1 MSSNVPPSGSG
12 DRSGTGGALPAHD
25 DELDAILDRDPDRSA
40 AAASTSPTGDAAPG
54 VEVPGDAAPGVEVP
68 STGAATVP
76 AERTPDPPAA
86 PDVAGDQAAADEA
99 AADDA
104 EPADV
109 PATEPAAEPA
119 ATEAG
124 PTRPDAGSFAALLD
138 ELDEPD
144 DDVAPRYHHV
154 TAVLVAHDGGRWLP
168 AVLTALARTT
178 RRPDRVVAVDTGS
191 QDDTPDLLAR
201 AQRAGL
207 VDRVVTVARDS
218 GVGAAV
224 AAGLATGSGAGRTID
239 DETLRWVWLLHDDSA
254 PAPTA
259 LEELL
264 RTSDRTPSADVL
276 GPKLRGWRH
285 PDVLVQAGV
294 TVARSGNLVTGLE
307 RHELD
312 QGQHDATTDVL
323 AVASAGMLVRREV
336 WDALG
341 GFDPSLPLFRDDLDF
356 CWRARRSGHRVIVA
370 TSAVVHHREA
380 ATHGRRPVDA
390 GSPKHPDRPHR
401 LDRVAAIHVVRAH
414 ATGLRG
420 PFASLRMLIGSLVRA
435 LGLLLGKAPDA
446 ARDEWGAF
454 RDAVRDR
461 RGLSASRAR
470 ARAAAALPDA
480 VPESEVRHFLAPR
493 SLGVR
498 HALDK
503 AAELLD
509 GDGTGDAERS
519 VLDSTSDDPDG
530 WYADDRRPSRLR
542 RILVRPATL
551 LVLAL
556 VVVSLVAER
565 ALLGSGYLQ
574 GGALLPAPDG
584 VGELWGS
591 YLTPWHEVGPGS
603 GADAPAWLAPLSLL
617 ALLLRGSA
625 SAANDV
631 VLLALVPLAGLTA
644 YLALRGV
651 VRTPVVRIWAAVT
664 YATLPAAT
672 GAISGGRLGT
682 AVAMVLLPWLA
693 RSCARLAGAG
703 GPSTWRR
710 VAGTSLLLA
719 VVAAFVPVV
728 WIAAAVLAIVAA
740 VTVVRDRGGRLR
752 LLVAVLAPVAML
764 VPWSLRVV
772 REPAL
777 LWLEPGLVGP
787 TDLRLTSYDVL
798 LLRPGGAGSTPL
810 WLAAGLLLGGLA
822 AVVVSGARRIALAA
836 WVVGLV
842 GLALGLVQQV
852 IRVTPPAL
860 GEPVAP
866 WPGTATAIWG
876 GALIV
881 CSAVLV
887 EQLPRRLEGA
897 SFGWRQPAAA
907 VLTVLLLLAPLGAL
921 GIYVLGVDG
930 PLRRGERD
938 VLPAF
943 VAAEM
948 ATPDRPRAVVLQRSL
963 GDRVVYDL
971 LAAPIPQT
979 GDVDVA
985 APAAVTDQLDRMIAR
1000 VVAGLG
1006 ADEVD
1011 QLATHGVR
1019 YLVLADAGR
1028 RDPLVATL
1036 DGQRGLRHLSSRDGA
1051 AVWEVVP
1058 VASRVQV
1065 IEPPAGDSAGTVQ
1078 VRRSSAVPVSSSD
1091 PREVPSVDATVAA
1104 GTSGRSLVVSE
1115 TRDSRWRWTADGADV
1130 TPVAGGPGSDDPAL
1144 QVAGVPATEFP
1155 VTIAFDG
1162 SSRAAWLWA
1171 QAAVVLLVVL
1181 LALPSR
1187 RTDDE
1192 ESDADSDIA
1201 DSGVAGESGAPV
1213 PATEPLAAAA
1223 VAVTDPPGAPGAV
1236 VEEVAP

>member
-1 MSSNVPPSGSG
+1 MSSNVPPAGSG
-12 DRSGTGGALPAHD
+12 DPAGSSARRRHAASQDASAPAAAASAADAGHHD
-25 DELDAILDRDPDRSA
+25 DELDAILERDADRA
-40 AAASTSPTGDAAPG
+40 AESGSD
-54 VEVPGDAAPGVEVP
+54 
-68 STGAATVP
+68 GAAV
-76 AERTPDPPAA
+76 PPAA
-86 PDVAGDQAAADEA
+86 PDVVAETGPRTVEVEA
-99 AADDA
+99 DA
-104 EPADV
+104 EAPAPETSPEPEAV
-109 PATEPAAEPA
+109 PVEEPVDE
-119 ATEAG
+119 
-124 PTRPDAGSFAALLD
+124 RPDADSFAALLD
-138 ELDEPD
+138 ELDDPD
-144 DDVAPRYHHV
+144 DDVPPRDHHV
-154 TAVLVAHDGGRWLP
+154 TAVLVAHDGARWLP
-168 AVLTALARTT
+168 AVLTALARSA
-178 RRPDRVVAVDTGS
+178 RRPDRLVAVDTGS
-191 QDDTPDLLAR
+191 LDETPDLLAR
-201 AQRAGL
+201 AQQAGL
-207 VDRVVTVARDS
+207 VDRVLTVARDT
-218 GVGAAV
+218 GFGAAV
-224 AAGLATGSGAGRTID
+224 AAGLATGSGTGRAVGD
-239 DETLRWVWLLHDDSA
+239 DVLRWVWLLHDDSA

-259 LEELL
+259 LEQLL
-264 RTSDRTPSADVL
+264 RTSDRMPSADVL

-285 PDVLVQAGV
+285 PDFLVQAGV

-323 AVASAGMLVRREV
+323 AVDSAGMLVRREV

-341 GFDPSLPLFRDDLDF
+341 GFDPALPLFRDDIDF
-356 CWRARRSGHRVIVA
+356 CWRARRAGHRVVVA

-401 LDRVAAIHVVRAH
+401 LDRVAAIHVARAH
-414 ATGLRG
+414 ATGVRG
-420 PFASLRMLIGSLVRA
+420 LFASLRMLVGSLLRA
-435 LGLLLGKAPDA
+435 LGLLLGKAPEA

-470 ARAAAALPDA
+470 VRSAAEQPGA
-480 VPESEVRHFLAPR
+480 VPEREVRHFLAPR

-498 HALDK
+498 HAIDK
-503 AAELLD
+503 AGEVLA
-509 GDGTGDAERS
+509 GDSGDAERS

-551 LVLAL
+551 LLLGLVLL
-556 VVVSLVAER
+556 SLVAER

-591 YLTPWHEVGPGS
+591 YLTAWHEVGPGS
-603 GADAPAWLAPLSLL
+603 AADAPAWLAPLSLL

-631 VLLALVPLAGLTA
+631 VLLALVPLAGLTS

-693 RSCARLAGAG
+693 RSCARLAGVG

-728 WIAAAVLAIVAA
+728 WLVAAVLAVIAA
-740 VTVVRDRGGRLR
+740 VTVVRDGRGRLR
-752 LLVAVLAPVAML
+752 LLVSVLAPVAML

-787 TDLRLTSYDVL
+787 TDLRLTSYDVVL
-798 LLRPGGAGSTPL
+798 MRPGGVGSTPL
-810 WLAAGLLLGGLA
+810 WLAAGLILGGLA
-822 AVVVSGARRIALAA
+822 ALVVGSRKGVALAA

-842 GLALGLVQQV
+842 ALAFGLVQQV

-907 VLTVLLLLAPLGAL
+907 LLSVLLLLAPIGAL
-921 GIYVLGVDG
+921 AIYVLGVDG
-930 PLRRGERD
+930 PLRRGDRD

-943 VAAEM
+943 VAAQM
-948 ATPDRPRAVVLQRSL
+948 ATPERPRAVVLERSL

-979 GDVDVA
+979 GDIDVA
-985 APAAVTDQLDRMIAR
+985 PPAAVTDQLDRVIAR

-1011 QLATHGVR
+1011 QLATHGIR

-1058 VASRVQV
+1058 VSSRVQV

-1078 VRRSSAVPVSSSD
+1078 VRRSTPVPLDDPD
-1091 PREVPSVDATVAA
+1091 PRSVPTVDATVAA
-1104 GTSGRSLVVSE
+1104 GVSGRTLVMSE

-1130 TPVAGGPGSDDPAL
+1130 TPVAGGVDSDDPAL
-1144 QVAGVPATEFP
+1144 QVAGVPATVFP
-1155 VTIAFDG
+1155 ATIAFDG
-1162 SSRAAWLWA
+1162 SSRTGWLWA

-1187 RTDDE
+1187 RTEDDE
-1192 ESDADSDIA
+1192 ADADSDIA
-1201 DSGVAGESGAPV
+1201 DSDVSGEPAPV
-1213 PATEPLAAAA
+1213 AARATTEPETPAESDA
-1223 VAVTDPPGAPGAV
+1223 DPDAEPV